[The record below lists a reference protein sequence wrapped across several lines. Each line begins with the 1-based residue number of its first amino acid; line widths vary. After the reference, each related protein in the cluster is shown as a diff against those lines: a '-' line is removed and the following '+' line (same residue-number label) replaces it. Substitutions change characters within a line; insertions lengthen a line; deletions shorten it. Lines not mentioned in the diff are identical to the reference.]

1 MSDTDEP
8 ITLVEPVEA
17 RPLPPIPEN
26 PTLADV
32 MREIREMRT
41 ALGTTADEVIRIGQR
56 LNEVADLHGS
66 RLKDLERGALPASSG
81 NGVATQ

>member
-1 MSDTDEP
+1 MIQRDDEP
-8 ITLVEPVEA
+8 ITLVEPAESI
-17 RPLPPIPEN
+17 LPVPIPES

-41 ALGTTADEVIRIGQR
+41 ALGTVADEVIRIGQR

-66 RLKDLERGALPASSG
+66 RLKDLERGALPSSG
-81 NGVATQ
+81 NGAVTQ